1 MEVVNV
7 SFVLKRFLLIIY
19 FYHLTSSKLL
29 VAVKMIILS
38 IIESIIKTVK
48 VETFWGI
55 IQEIMNVIIKNNR
68 DDGHSYLSR
77 NILTYEDQ
85 Q

>member
-48 VETFWGI
+48 VETF
-55 IQEIMNVIIKNNR
+55 
-68 DDGHSYLSR
+68 
-77 NILTYEDQ
+77 
-85 Q
+85 